1 MRRVFRSISQ
11 SFGRAYGSFA
21 DRTAVW
27 ALLGEKLTYRL
38 VATRDLVVG
47 EKVLTCNGPEFK
59 RDYATSCTCVAR

>member
-47 EKVLTCNGPEFK
+47 EKVLTCYGPEFK
-59 RDYATSCTCVAR
+59 RDYATSCTCVVR